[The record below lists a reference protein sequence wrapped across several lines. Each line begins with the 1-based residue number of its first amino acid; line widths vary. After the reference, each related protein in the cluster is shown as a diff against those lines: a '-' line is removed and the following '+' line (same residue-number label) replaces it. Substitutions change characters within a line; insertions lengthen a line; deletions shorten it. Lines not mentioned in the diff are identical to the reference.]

1 MLKKVIVVSFFIL
14 SNQIISFGFG
24 EKTLTNITLKNEFGI
39 AYPNAKIIFS
49 SLDTNFILTVDN
61 NGKSTF
67 NLKQGI
73 EFTVSCFI
81 GKEKYDFEDKIYIE
95 KNKNIS
101 EVNIDL
107 QFDLYE
113 SIFEINNLNFDSGKY
128 EIQKKYFNVL
138 ENLILLLNEQNK
150 INIEIAGHT
159 DSIGDNK
166 TNQILSENRAISVKK
181 FLVKNSINHNR
192 IFCVGYGEKQ
202 PIESNKTEKGREKNR
217 RIEIRILK

>member
-1 MLKKVIVVSFFIL
+1 MIKKVIVVSFFIL
-14 SNQIISFGFG
+14 SNQIFSFGFG

-181 FLVKNSINHNR
+181 FLVKNSINPNR

>member
-1 MLKKVIVVSFFIL
+1 MIKKVIVVSFFIL

-49 SLDTNFILTVDN
+49 SLDTNFIFTVDN

-73 EFTVSCFI
+73 EFTVSCYI
-81 GKEKYDFEDKIYIE
+81 GKEKYDFEEKIYIE

-113 SIFEINNLNFDSGKY
+113 SIFEIKNLNFDSGKY
-128 EIQKKYFNVL
+128 EIQKKYFNEL

-166 TNQILSENRAISVKK
+166 ANQILSEKRAISVKK
-181 FLVKNSINHNR
+181 FLVENSINSNR

-202 PIESNKTEKGREKNR
+202 PVESNMTENGREKNR

>member
-1 MLKKVIVVSFFIL
+1 MIKKVIVVSFFIL
-14 SNQIISFGFG
+14 SNQIFSFGFG

-113 SIFEINNLNFDSGKY
+113 SIFEIKNLNFVSGKY
-128 EIQKKYFNVL
+128 EIQKKYFKEL
-138 ENLILLLNEQNK
+138 ENLILILNEQNK

-181 FLVKNSINHNR
+181 FLVKNSINPNR

>member
-1 MLKKVIVVSFFIL
+1 MIKKVIVVSFFIL
-14 SNQIISFGFG
+14 SNQIFSYGFN

-166 TNQILSENRAISVKK
+166 ANQILSEKRAISVKK
-181 FLVKNSINHNR
+181 FLVENSINSNR

-202 PIESNKTEKGREKNR
+202 PVESNKTKNGREKNR

>member
-1 MLKKVIVVSFFIL
+1 MIKKGIVVSFFIL
-14 SNQIISFGFG
+14 SNQIFSYGFN

-95 KNKNIS
+95 KNKNIR

-128 EIQKKYFNVL
+128 EIQKKYFNEL

-166 TNQILSENRAISVKK
+166 ANQILSEKRAISVKK
-181 FLVKNSINHNR
+181 FLVENSINSNR

-202 PIESNKTEKGREKNR
+202 PVESNKTKNGREKNR

>member
-1 MLKKVIVVSFFIL
+1 MIKKVTVVSFFIL
-14 SNQIISFGFG
+14 SNQIFSFGFG

-95 KNKNIS
+95 KNKNIR

-166 TNQILSENRAISVKK
+166 ANQILSEKRAISVKK
-181 FLVKNSINHNR
+181 FLVENSINSNR

-202 PIESNKTEKGREKNR
+202 PVESNKTKNGREKNR

>member
-1 MLKKVIVVSFFIL
+1 MIKKVIVVSFFIL
-14 SNQIISFGFG
+14 SNQIFSYGFN

-95 KNKNIS
+95 KNKNIR

-128 EIQKKYFNVL
+128 EIQKKYFNEL
-138 ENLILLLNEQNK
+138 ENLILILNEQNK

-166 TNQILSENRAISVKK
+166 ANQILSEKRAISVKK
-181 FLVKNSINHNR
+181 FLVENSINSNR

-202 PIESNKTEKGREKNR
+202 PVESNKTKNGREKNR

>member
-1 MLKKVIVVSFFIL
+1 MIKKVIVASFFIF

-49 SLDTNFILTVDN
+49 SLDTNFIFTVDN

-73 EFTVSCFI
+73 EFTVSCYI
-81 GKEKYDFEDKIYIE
+81 GKEKYDFEEKIYIE

-113 SIFEINNLNFDSGKY
+113 SIFEIKNLNFDSGKY
-128 EIQKKYFNVL
+128 EIQKKYFNEL

-166 TNQILSENRAISVKK
+166 ANQILSEKRAISVKK
-181 FLVKNSINHNR
+181 FLVENSINSNR

-202 PIESNKTEKGREKNR
+202 PVESNMTENGREKNR

>member
-1 MLKKVIVVSFFIL
+1 MIKKVIVVSFFIL
-14 SNQIISFGFG
+14 SNQIFSYGFN

-95 KNKNIS
+95 KNKNIR

-128 EIQKKYFNVL
+128 EIQKKYFNEL

-166 TNQILSENRAISVKK
+166 ANQILSEKRAISVKK
-181 FLVKNSINHNR
+181 FLVENSINSNR

-202 PIESNKTEKGREKNR
+202 PVESNKTKNGREKNR

>member
-1 MLKKVIVVSFFIL
+1 MIKKVIVVSFFIL
-14 SNQIISFGFG
+14 SNQIFSFGFN

-95 KNKNIS
+95 KNKNIR

-166 TNQILSENRAISVKK
+166 ANQILSEKRAISVKK
-181 FLVKNSINHNR
+181 FLVENSINSNR

-202 PIESNKTEKGREKNR
+202 PVESNKTKNGREKNR

>member
-1 MLKKVIVVSFFIL
+1 MIKKVIVVSFFIL
-14 SNQIISFGFG
+14 SNQIFSYGFN

-95 KNKNIS
+95 KNKNIR

-166 TNQILSENRAISVKK
+166 ANQILSEKRAISVKK
-181 FLVKNSINHNR
+181 FLVENSINSNR

-202 PIESNKTEKGREKNR
+202 PVESNKTKNGREKNR

>member
-14 SNQIISFGFG
+14 SNQIFSFGFG

-113 SIFEINNLNFDSGKY
+113 SIFEIKNLNFDSGKY
-128 EIQKKYFNVL
+128 EIQKKYFKEL
-138 ENLILLLNEQNK
+138 ENLILLLNEQSE

-159 DSIGDNK
+159 DSVGNEK
-166 TNQILSENRAISVKK
+166 ENQILSENRAISVKSY
-181 FLVKNSINHNR
+181 LVKNSIKSNR
-192 IFCVGYGEKQ
+192 IICMGYGEKQ
-202 PIESNKTEKGREKNR
+202 PLESNNTEKGRLKNR